1 MMLRGCADALRAPL
15 VLRVVCIGPLNVDLN
30 EITMNLVP
38 FPRMHFLLSSMAPLI
53 PPVDVAAAGSG
64 RGGGGPVPSRTADAL
79 FADAFSREAQL
90 LRADP
95 RRSTYLAAA
104 LLLRGPVTLSDI
116 HRNAGRLSSS
126 LRMAPWNTEGFKIGL
141 CATPPP
147 GVPASLF
154 VLSNSSCVGAT
165 LGGISARYGR
175 LRARSFY
182 LHHYAEYMEVA
193 DMDAAAEQV
202 TALAAEY
209 GALEGPD
216 GGAATAPPPER
227 LAPLGV
233 GLGAPRR

>member
-1 MMLRGCADALRAPL
+1 MTLMCAALCRA
-15 VLRVVCIGPLNVDLN
+15 GPLNVDLN

-38 FPRMHFLLSSMAPLI
+38 FPRMHFLLSSMAPLVA
-53 PPVDVAAAGSG
+53 PVDVAAAGGG
-64 RGGGGPVPSRTADAL
+64 RGGGGAVPSRTVDGL

-116 HRNAGRLSSS
+116 HRNAARLSST

-154 VLSNSSCVGAT
+154 VLSNSSCVGGT
-165 LGGISARYGR
+165 LGGISTRFNR
-175 LRARSFY
+175 LRSRSFY
-182 LHHYAEYMEVA
+182 LHHYAEYMEVS

-202 TALAAEY
+202 AALAAEY
-209 GALEGPD
+209 AALEGPD
-216 GGAATAPPPER
+216 GGAAAAPPPER
-227 LAPLGV
+227 LTPMGV
-233 GLGAPRR
+233 GLGAQRR